1 MCVPC
6 DKFVRMLVF
15 WYVKIIIM
23 KNNAENA
30 VSNACPM
37 GKKILG
43 FGPYGT

>member
-1 MCVPC
+1 MCVPL
-6 DKFVRMLVF
+6 DKFVKMLVL

-23 KNNAENA
+23 EKNEENA
-30 VSNACPM
+30 VSNACQI